1 MCWSQP
7 QRYAFDMDRRKRP
20 FFSLKTP
27 KKDGPSRDKVLTEK
41 SFKDKV
47 NLFENAAGSE
57 DSKDGGKFRNN
68 II

>member
-1 MCWSQP
+1 M
-7 QRYAFDMDRRKRP
+7 KP
-20 FFSLKTP
+20 FLSLKTP
-27 KKDGPSRDKVLTEK
+27 KKDGPSRDTEPTEK

-47 NLFENAAGSE
+47 NLFENAAGFE